1 MPRLRPVLL
10 SLTLLLIVIGWGVGV
25 RATATGS
32 GTETNK
38 MMTDT
43 GALLLQWQSR
53 VARTK
58 DFWNRVL
65 DAQAKEQRER
75 GAVARYD
82 KKRAEFRAQ
91 CRDKIRR
98 ANRDTKFPTIQRCFR
113 GEITQERA
121 LLLAQTGYLHD
132 APGIPSDV
140 RQALGKKIGALTD
153 ALGTVVSA
161 VDAGVYT
168 GRDDLL
174 EARNNLRDRYRNIV
188 WEGWTQLRIE
198 RLLTWVDFLLL
209 EARDQASDAR
219 DPSPWNTATQCLLT
233 AEASLYDARAR
244 VIAGTGAS
252 LPTIATSLQECA
264 ARMKFAILPMSASGA
279 TMSNSSLH

>member
-10 SLTLLLIVIGWGVGV
+10 SLTLLFLVIEWSVGV

-38 MMTDT
+38 MMTNT

-65 DAQAKEQRER
+65 DAQAREQRKR

-91 CRDKIRR
+91 CRDEIRR

-198 RLLTWVDFLLL
+198 RLITWVDYLLL
-209 EARDQASDAR
+209 EARDQAAAAG
-219 DPSPWNTATQCLLT
+219 DPSPWNTATQCLLS
-233 AEASLYDARAR
+233 AETSLYDVRAR
-244 VIAGTGAS
+244 VIAGTGGSFPSLAPSLHTCAS
-252 LPTIATSLQECA
+252 L
-264 ARMKFAILPMSASGA
+264 MKFAAMPMTASGA
-279 TMSNSSLH
+279 MMSSSSSQ